1 VKLRIISGSLKGR
14 MIKAP
19 DSNLTRPT
27 TDKVRETIFNLLH
40 NKIDFDGI
48 SVLDFFAGSG
58 ALGFESISRGAS
70 NVTFIEKN
78 YPIYKNLLENIKS
91 LNLEESCE
99 IVKSDAVQFAKYTT
113 DKRFNLILA
122 DPPFFQ
128 YSIYEVVKYVFGN
141 NLLSEE
147 GYFIVER
154 SIQTLKKDVEGFGK
168 EPFKRIGDTCLYEFT
183 KSTEA
188 KPEGD

>member
-1 VKLRIISGSLKGR
+1 MKLRIISGSLKGR

-128 YSIYEVVKYVFGN
+128 YSI
-141 NLLSEE
+141 
-147 GYFIVER
+147 
-154 SIQTLKKDVEGFGK
+154 
-168 EPFKRIGDTCLYEFT
+168 
-183 KSTEA
+183 
-188 KPEGD
+188 